1 MTLQKQRKQLILIDS
16 KNILTCCFQ
25 PIPRLQPNFKT
36 DGIRNFMYTKQNGD
50 KVKLRIFSFIP
61 QRQRIQP
68 NFANHTYQTTK
79 QTNTTRT
86 TKTTT
91 STWVSPLTQSFC
103 SCYWDNAY
111 SGVFIFKFR
120 NKLTNLYT
128 SSIPKNMYVAWW
140 TISYISSIPTRI
152 RCQVHWVALQINGLV
167 SIAMTGNPSW
177 KKLRSIYFPYKL

>member
-25 PIPRLQPNFKT
+25 PIPRLQANFKT
-36 DGIRNFMYTKQNGD
+36 DGIRNFMSTKQNGD
-50 KVKLRIFSFIP
+50 SKIKNIR
-61 QRQRIQP
+61 P
-68 NFANHTYQTTK
+68 NFANHTYQATK
-79 QTNTTRT
+79 QTNTIRT

-120 NKLTNLYT
+120 NKLSNLYT
-128 SSIPKNMYVAWW
+128 SSIPKNLYVAWW

-152 RCQVHWVALQINGLV
+152 RCQVHWFALQINGLV
-167 SIAMTGNPSW
+167 SIAMTGNPSC
-177 KKLRSIYFPYKL
+177 KS